1 MDMSFVVC
9 MMHHI
14 LPLFSGRLLALR
26 FPLQSRRLV
35 EQLLDVLLHRS
46 ALQVRVEIFAQE
58 IAKVFRIL
66 NVVVTSDAPRIL
78 ILVNCLLEEV
88 VVADAHILKFVK
100 ASK

>member
-1 MDMSFVVC
+1 
-9 MMHHI
+9 MHHI
-14 LPLFSGRLLALR
+14 LPFFSGRLLALR

-46 ALQVRVEIFAQE
+46 ALEIFAQE

-66 NVVVTSDAPRIL
+66 NVVVTSDAPRVL

-88 VVADAHILKFVK
+88 FVADAHILEFVK